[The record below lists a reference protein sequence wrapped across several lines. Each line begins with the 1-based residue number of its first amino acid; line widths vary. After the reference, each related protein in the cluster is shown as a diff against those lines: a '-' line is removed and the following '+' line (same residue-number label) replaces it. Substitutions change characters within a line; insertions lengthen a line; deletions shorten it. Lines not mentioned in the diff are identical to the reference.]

1 MKNKRNLYLF
11 VFILITSAL
20 SCWVILSDSV
30 YLGHD
35 TLFHLSRIEGYANS
49 LANGKL
55 FPDIYPFKNEGFGY
69 GSALFYCDF
78 FLLIPSLLYNLG
90 LSLTHCYA
98 IYIYLVSLISSF
110 TLVYACKQLTTNPY
124 APYVTISLFL
134 FSNYRITNLYT
145 RGALGEVSAMMMAPL
160 LIGALAKLFIHHKD
174 STFALSLGLTGLIF
188 SHNISF
194 VLWCIFCVVICLLNA
209 KTILYD
215 IRLLK
220 PLIIAPSI
228 AFLLSACFT
237 FAMIEQL
244 NTQQLY
250 VHYYGNSS
258 NLNSTA
264 QPLWTL
270 FNPFT
275 MVSGHAGYKYNFD
288 QTMNISLGWLA
299 TLMPLAH
306 YFIVDKK
313 SGTRKYLLQI
323 TTIGY
328 ICLLLSTGMIN
339 FDLIPQLKILQFAF
353 RFISIALPC
362 LCLSGAIALCNNYYY
377 PKLLMGTTLLLITL
391 GIAHQYPY
399 LHASLSIDSSV
410 SYAQLL
416 DGSLIDPY
424 FGNSSYVRVEVAG
437 ADYLPIGGLN
447 TKDYPKEV
455 IEVSTNQSISF
466 INDEFTINNPGAYI
480 LPKTYYKGYQVCD
493 MINQCH
499 EVSRYND
506 GRCYISLSEAGTYH
520 LVYQK
525 TTIHKTGITIS
536 LITALSLLIF
546 WIVHSVLNKRR

>member
-1 MKNKRNLYLF
+1 
-11 VFILITSAL
+11 
-20 SCWVILSDSV
+20 
-30 YLGHD
+30 
-35 TLFHLSRIEGYANS
+35 
-49 LANGKL
+49 
-55 FPDIYPFKNEGFGY
+55 
-69 GSALFYCDF
+69 
-78 FLLIPSLLYNLG
+78 
-90 LSLTHCYA
+90 
-98 IYIYLVSLISSF
+98 
-110 TLVYACKQLTTNPY
+110 
-124 APYVTISLFL
+124 
-134 FSNYRITNLYT
+134 
-145 RGALGEVSAMMMAPL
+145 
-160 LIGALAKLFIHHKD
+160 
-174 STFALSLGLTGLIF
+174 
-188 SHNISF
+188 
-194 VLWCIFCVVICLLNA
+194 
-209 KTILYD
+209 
-215 IRLLK
+215 
-220 PLIIAPSI
+220 
-228 AFLLSACFT
+228 
-237 FAMIEQL
+237 
-244 NTQQLY
+244 
-250 VHYYGNSS
+250 
-258 NLNSTA
+258 
-264 QPLWTL
+264 
-270 FNPFT
+270 

-328 ICLLLSTGMIN
+328 ICLLLSTGIIN
-339 FDLIPQLKILQFAF
+339 FVLIPQLKILQFAF

-399 LHASLSIDSSV
+399 LHASLSIDSSVSYAQLLDGSLIDPYFGNSSYVRVEVAGADYLPIGGLNTKSLSIDSSV

-506 GRCYISLSEAGTYH
+506 GRCYISLSEAGTYR

-525 TTIHKTGITIS
+525 TILPKTYYKGYQVCDMINQCHEVSRYNDGRCYISLSEAGTYRLVYQKTITHKTGITIS

-546 WIVHSVLNKRR
+546 WIVHSLLNKKR